1 LSLIAETVSG
11 EILWGVVGSAGQKKL
26 RRRTPMRYGRITA
39 ALVAA
44 SIAALIA
51 VSAALAA
58 SPQKIYADYANNG
71 RIDGTYSNSDLQRAL
86 TSAVVQQYG
95 HGQTQGLKPAV
106 KTKITKNTTTGTKTS
121 KPTKAQGALAAPPVK
136 TESGGLPFT
145 GLDLGLITLGAI
157 SLLLFGAALRRFARH
172 RA

>member
-1 LSLIAETVSG
+1 M
-11 EILWGVVGSAGQKKL
+11 K
-26 RRRTPMRYGRITA
+26 YGRITA

-44 SIAALIA
+44 SVGALIA
-51 VSAALAA
+51 VSAGLAA

-71 RIDGTYSNSDLQRAL
+71 RIDGTYSKADLQRAL

-106 KTKITKNTTTGTKTS
+106 KTKISKNTTTGTTGTKTS
-121 KPTKAQGALAAPPVK
+121 KPTKAQGVLAAPPVK